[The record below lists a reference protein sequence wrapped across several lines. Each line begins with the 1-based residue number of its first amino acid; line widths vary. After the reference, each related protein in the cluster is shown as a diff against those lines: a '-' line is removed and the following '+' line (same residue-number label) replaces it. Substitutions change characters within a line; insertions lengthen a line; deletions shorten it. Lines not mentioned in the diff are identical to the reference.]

1 MHNAH
6 TCIMAITRTLM
17 DTSKAAVEGYQR
29 VVFLPDLLKK
39 RLSPTAVHTLAGETD
54 SSIHLVFSLT

>member
-1 MHNAH
+1 
-6 TCIMAITRTLM
+6 MAITRTLM

-39 RLSPTAVHTLAGETD
+39 RLSPTAVYTLAGETD
-54 SSIHLVFSLT
+54 SSIHLVFSVT